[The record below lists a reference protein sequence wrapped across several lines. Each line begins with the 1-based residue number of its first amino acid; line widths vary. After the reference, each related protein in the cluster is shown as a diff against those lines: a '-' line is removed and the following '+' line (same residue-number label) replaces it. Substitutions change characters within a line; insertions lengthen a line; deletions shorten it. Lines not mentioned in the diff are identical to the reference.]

1 MEEIIYKLHKS
12 ILLKR
17 LKFDFA
23 SPFGAAIGV
32 MVLYG
37 AMGIFLSESLW
48 SFLVGCIL
56 VFLLTFVYS
65 MILQFFT
72 YPFTVALKVKTLSR
86 IPAEIAL
93 AQNHIRVDNQCW
105 SLNDIKTLQ
114 LTQDIYPKNKKCYL
128 TIIGNDNKK
137 HRFFLGCGFASE
149 DMVFENYST
158 FCAHVKFLFRNN
170 TSAFKEK

>member
-1 MEEIIYKLHKS
+1 MEETIYKLNKS
-12 ILLKR
+12 IISKKLR
-17 LKFDFA
+17 IDFN
-23 SPFGAAIGV
+23 SPFGAAIGT
-32 MVLYG
+32 MILYG
-37 AMGIFLSESLW
+37 AMCLFLSGSLGAL
-48 SFLVGCIL
+48 FVGCLLI
-56 VFLLTFVYS
+56 FLLTFVYS

-72 YPFTVALKVKTLSR
+72 YPFTVALKVSILSR

-114 LTQDIYPKNKKCYL
+114 LTPDIYPKNEKCYL
-128 TIIGNDNKK
+128 TIIGHDNKK

-149 DMVFENYST
+149 EMIFENYST
-158 FCAHVKFLFRNN
+158 FCAHIKFLFRNN